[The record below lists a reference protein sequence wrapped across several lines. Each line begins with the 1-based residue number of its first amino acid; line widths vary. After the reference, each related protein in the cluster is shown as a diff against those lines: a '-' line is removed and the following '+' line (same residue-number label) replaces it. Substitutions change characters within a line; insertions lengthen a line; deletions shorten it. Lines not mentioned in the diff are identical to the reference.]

1 MDTIT
6 QVVTFAGSSIVFIG
20 IGFVIGSTI
29 RKYEDRK
36 GV

>member
-20 IGFVIGSTI
+20 IGSTI

-36 GV
+36 GEL